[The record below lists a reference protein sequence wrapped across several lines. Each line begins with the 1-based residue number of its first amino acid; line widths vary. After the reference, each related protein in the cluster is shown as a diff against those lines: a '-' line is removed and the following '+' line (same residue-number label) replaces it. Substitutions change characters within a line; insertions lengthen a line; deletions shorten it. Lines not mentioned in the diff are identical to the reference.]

1 VTIKALLASGMLLK
15 TGASLGIEQ
24 IPEPWA
30 KGAHTRVRPAVSDDI
45 SSEINQ

>member
-1 VTIKALLASGMLLK
+1 MLLK

-30 KGAHTRVRPAVSDDI
+30 KEARTRVRPAVSDDI
-45 SSEINQ
+45 SSETNR